1 MISQNLMTAG
11 KRTTFDQVAVQRKV
25 IEGHTQEGAILVVDD
40 RQTRAER
47 LIGALDAPQFEFD
60 YLSEV
65 PNIESVL
72 GSESPYDC
80 VLCNAGLSNVSW
92 ASVRRAMRNFDV
104 QVPVI
109 VVAEDRDVE
118 SMTTALGLGAADF
131 FVRPEERPGLL
142 RHAIGRCVTH
152 HRLQR
157 ELKESKENLERTN
170 QELRHSLRMLQQDQ
184 QAGRQVQMALLPSGS
199 LQVNGYWF
207 SQKIFTSLY
216 LSGDFADY
224 FQVSDD
230 QVIFFLTDVSG
241 HGSSSAFATVLLK
254 NLFAR
259 KRSDYLRRQDET
271 VTSPVKMLSLA
282 NSELLEL
289 ELNKYATMVVGN
301 LNFNTGELTYSVAG
315 HLPQPILLTR
325 EGIRYLEGEGPPVGL
340 VPEAIY
346 SATTIET
353 PDEFIMAVLSDGILE
368 LLDDKDLLEKE
379 SALLQ
384 RLAGPIAKPREL
396 WQRLG
401 LDHVD
406 RDHLPDDVAVLFI
419 SKGLS

>member
-1 MISQNLMTAG
+1 MTSQNSMMAG
-11 KRTTFDQVAVQRKV
+11 KRTTSNGYAVQTT
-25 IEGHTQEGAILVVDD
+25 IMEHDAHEGAILVVDD
-40 RQTRAER
+40 QQCRAER
-47 LIGALDAPQFEFD
+47 LIDALDAPQFGFD

-65 PNIESVL
+65 PDIEGVL
-72 GSESPYDC
+72 GEDSPYDC
-80 VLCNAGLSNVSW
+80 VLCNAGLTNVSW

-259 KRSDYLRRQDET
+259 KRSDYLRRQDKT
-271 VTSPVKMLSLA
+271 VTSPVKMLALA

-301 LNFNTGELTYSVAG
+301 LNFKTGELTYSVAG
-315 HLPQPILLTR
+315 HLPHPVLLD
-325 EGIRYLEGEGPPVGL
+325 ENGVCYLEGEGPPVGL
-340 VPEAIY
+340 IEHADYTEHTIDLPENFVLAL
-346 SATTIET
+346 
-353 PDEFIMAVLSDGILE
+353 LSDGILE
-368 LLDDKDLLEKE
+368 LLGNGSLIEKEALLLE
-379 SALLQ
+379 
-384 RLAGPIAKPREL
+384 RVAGPLDSPRVL
-396 WQRLG
+396 ADRLG
-401 LDHVD
+401 LGDVD
-406 RDHLPDDVAVLFI
+406 PNHLPDDVAALFI
-419 SKGLS
+419 TRGFN